1 MRSCFP
7 NYRSLQPDF
16 RSRFRSR
23 FPLSG
28 IKNNSMAIPTIFA
41 PSQVSKL
48 AKASRI
54 VTALQYSSKEVP
66 QRSEEWFKL
75 RKEKLTTSSFS
86 TVLGFWE
93 SNRRRELWRDKVF
106 STDSAVFSSFAKAA
120 MNWGSKHEA
129 TAIDRYKAITG
140 RTVLPLGFAVHPEDE
155 LNWLGG
161 SPDGLLVNGG
171 ILEVKCPFNRGKP
184 HLGLPWETVP
194 YYYMPQLQ
202 GLMEIMD
209 RNWVELYCWTPNGST
224 LFRVEREPDY
234 FDEMHQILKEF
245 WRECVVPAKEAVEN
259 AIGSDDDRG
268 EIDLNAFTPKPRHPL
283 TKSLVAMSKKL
294 AGNAK
299 LLCRDTGGVMV
310 LYR

>member
-1 MRSCFP
+1 MP
-7 NYRSLQPDF
+7 
-16 RSRFRSR
+16 
-23 FPLSG
+23 
-28 IKNNSMAIPTIFA
+28 IPTIFTS
-41 PSQVSKL
+41 SQISKL
-48 AKASRI
+48 AKSSRI
-54 VTALQYSSKEVP
+54 VTALQYSSSEVP
-66 QRSEEWFKL
+66 QRSEEWFNL
-75 RKEKLTTSSFS
+75 RKKKLTTSSFS

-120 MNWGSKHEA
+120 TNWGSTHEA

-140 RTVLPLGFAVHPEDE
+140 RVVLPLGFAVHPEDE

-184 HLGLPWETVP
+184 YAGHPWENVP
-194 YYYMPQLQ
+194 YYYMPQVQ

-209 RNWVELYCWTPNGST
+209 RNWVDLYCWTPMGST
-224 LFRVEREPDY
+224 LFRVAREPDY
-234 FDEMHQILKEF
+234 FVAMHEILNEF

-259 AIGSDDDRG
+259 DTGGDDRRG
-268 EIDLNAFTPKPRHPL
+268 EVDLDSFMPRSKHPL

-294 AGNAK
+294 AGDAK